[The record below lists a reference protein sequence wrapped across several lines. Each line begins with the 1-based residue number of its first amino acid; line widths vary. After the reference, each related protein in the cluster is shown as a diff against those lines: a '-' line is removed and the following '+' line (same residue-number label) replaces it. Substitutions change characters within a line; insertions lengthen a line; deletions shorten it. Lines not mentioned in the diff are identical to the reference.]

1 MQRRDDTGLPAGVAA
16 LDRAAQR
23 QSLDLDAGRSDVA
36 DILDRHRADP
46 EAAAVDRLH
55 QAVGHQSRQRLA
67 HRPEADR
74 EAPGKGGEVE
84 PRARPQPRSEEH
96 TPELQSLM
104 RISY

>member
-36 DILDRHRADP
+36 DILDRPRADP

-55 QAVGHQSRQRLA
+55 QALGHQSRPRLA
-67 HRPEADR
+67 PRPAAERA
-74 EAPGKGGEVE
+74 EPETVGTGE
-84 PRARPQPRSEEH
+84 PTARPQTDAQHHRPPAPQNEK
-96 TPELQSLM
+96 
-104 RISY
+104 